1 MSEWIAA
8 NWEYVLV
15 VLYAVEKI
23 VKLTP
28 TKYDDIFFDMLF
40 KPIKEKL
47 APSKNK
53 IVISNKNIVII
64 IIGY

>member
-1 MSEWIAA
+1 MNEWIVA

-28 TKYDDIFFDMLF
+28 TKYDDIIFDMLL
-40 KPIKEKL
+40 KPIKEKI
-47 APSKNK
+47 APTKK
-53 IVISNKNIVII
+53 
-64 IIGY
+64 

>member
-1 MSEWIAA
+1 MSEWIVA

-28 TKYDDIFFDMLF
+28 TKYDDIISYIFIF
-40 KPIKEKL
+40 ITW
-47 APSKNK
+47 SKN
-53 IVISNKNIVII
+53 
-64 IIGY
+64 G

>member
-15 VLYAVEKI
+15 VLYAVEMI

-28 TKYDDIFFDMLF
+28 TKYDDIVFDML
-40 KPIKEKL
+40 L
-47 APSKNK
+47 N
-53 IVISNKNIVII
+53 
-64 IIGY
+64 

>member
-1 MSEWIAA
+1 MSEWIVA

-28 TKYDDIFFDMLF
+28 TKYDDIIFDMLL
-40 KPIKEKL
+40 KPSKEKI
-47 APSKNK
+47 APTKK
-53 IVISNKNIVII
+53 
-64 IIGY
+64 

>member
-28 TKYDDIFFDMLF
+28 TKYDDIIFDMLL
-40 KPIKEKL
+40 KPIKEKI
-47 APSKNK
+47 APTKK
-53 IVISNKNIVII
+53 
-64 IIGY
+64 

>member
-15 VLYAVEKI
+15 AIYAAEKI

-28 TKYDDIFFDMLF
+28 TQYEDIVFALIL
-40 KPIKEKL
+40 KPIIEKF
-47 APSKNK
+47 AP
-53 IVISNKNIVII
+53 
-64 IIGY
+64 

>member
-28 TKYDDIFFDMLF
+28 TKYDDIVFDMLM
-40 KPIKEKL
+40 KPIKEKI
-47 APSKNK
+47 APKK
-53 IVISNKNIVII
+53 
-64 IIGY
+64 